1 MDFFWILFAFM
12 CGLGVKALALP
23 PMVGYLIAGFALN
36 FIGIEPDDSLQGLA
50 DLGITLM
57 LFTIGLKLNIRDL
70 TKPEVWAGTS
80 LMMGV
85 WILIFGGIILG
96 IGALSLSIFTDLNLT
111 TAALVAFA
119 GSFSS
124 TVCVV
129 KLLEDN
135 GEMRTRHGRLAIGVL
150 VMQDI
155 IAVLFLVFATG
166 KAPSPWAL
174 LLFALIPARPLLG
187 QLLKSAGH
195 GELLP
200 LTGFFLA
207 LGGYELFSLVNIKGD
222 LGALIAGMLLS
233 QHYKA
238 AELAKSLMSFKDL
251 FLIGF
256 FLSIGFTALPDW
268 SMLGVAIALSLLLP
282 LKFAL
287 FFALFS
293 GLKLRARTAYLT
305 SLALANFSEFGLIVA
320 AISVNSGWLN
330 KEWLVIL
337 ALAVSLSFVFT
348 SIIYRSSHTIYRR
361 HKNFIRRFERPNR
374 LAEDIFVQ
382 PASAEILVIGMGR
395 VGTGA
400 YEALYNVVEDRVWGM
415 DSDRER
421 IRRQK
426 EQGMHVFF
434 GDGEDADLWE
444 TLDTSSVKLILLAL
458 PAIEDSINISRQL
471 QSALYCGQIAAIARY
486 EDERIA
492 LLNSGIDQVFNF
504 YTEAGTGFADESLR
518 MINEAR

>member
-12 CGLGVKALALP
+12 CGLGVKALSLP
-23 PMVGYLIAGFALN
+23 PLVGYLIAGFALN
-36 FIGIEPDDSLQGLA
+36 FMGIQPTESLQGLA

-70 TKPEVWAGTS
+70 IKAEIWAGTT

-85 WILIFGGIILG
+85 WIVIFGGLLLG
-96 IGALSLSIFTDLNLT
+96 AGAISVSIFTDLDMT

-166 KAPSPWAL
+166 KMPSPWAL

-187 QLLKSAGH
+187 HILKSAGH

-200 LTGFFLA
+200 LTGFVFA

-222 LGALIAGMLLS
+222 LGALIAGILLS
-233 QHYKA
+233 QHSKA
-238 AELAKSLMSFKDL
+238 AELSKSLMSFKDL

-256 FLSIGFTALPDW
+256 FLSIGFSALPDW
-268 SMLGVAIALSLLLP
+268 SMLAIAAGLSLLLP
-282 LKFAL
+282 IKFVL
-287 FFALFS
+287 FFALLS
-293 GLKLRARTAYLT
+293 GLKLRARTAYLA

-320 AISVNSGWLN
+320 AISVDSGWLD
-330 KEWLVIL
+330 KQWLVIL

-348 SIIYRSSHTIYRR
+348 SIIYRSSHTIYRK
-361 HKNFIRRFERPNR
+361 HKELIRRFERPIR
-374 LAEDIFVQ
+374 LPEDIFVQ
-382 PASAEILVIGMGR
+382 PTSAEILVIGMGR

-400 YEALYNVVEDRVWGM
+400 YEALYNVVKDRVWGM

-421 IRRQK
+421 IRKQK

-444 TLDTSSVKLILLAL
+444 TLDTSSIKLVLLAL

-518 MINEAR
+518 MINEV